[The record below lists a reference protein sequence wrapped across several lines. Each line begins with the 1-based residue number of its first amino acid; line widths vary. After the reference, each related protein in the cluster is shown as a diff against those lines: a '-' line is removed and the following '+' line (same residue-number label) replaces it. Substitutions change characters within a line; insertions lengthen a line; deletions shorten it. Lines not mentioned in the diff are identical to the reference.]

1 MTLEE
6 LGSALA
12 ATGIPTTYYSWAED
26 DQNRP
31 DLPFICYLVAY
42 SNNFFADSKTYHRID
57 HVQIELYT
65 AVKDPTTEE
74 TVEDVLYELE
84 IPWEKSEVY
93 LDSENC
99 FQIVYEI
106 EV

>member
-1 MTLEE
+1 MTLEQIGE
-6 LGSALA
+6 ALA
-12 ATGIPTTYYSWAED
+12 ATGIPTTYYSWATD
-26 DQNRP
+26 DDLP
-31 DLPFICYLVAY
+31 SLPFICYLVAY

-74 TVEDVLYELE
+74 TVEDVLDELE
-84 IPWEKSEVY
+84 IPWEKTEVF
-93 LDSENC
+93 LDTENC
-99 FQIVYEI
+99 FQIIYEI